1 MLAYSRIGR
10 LIAIL
15 FAGVTLTFLYV
26 FRDQV
31 AALYG
36 KDPEFIRLTSNFL
49 VYALFFQF
57 ADALVSPVQGI
68 LRGYKDTSYP
78 FVIGLISYWGIALPL
93 GYLLDRGFQLGP
105 DAYWIGLNIGLWACA
120 FLLPWRMASVQKR

>member
-15 FAGVTLTFLYV
+15 FAGVTLTFLYL

-36 KDPEFIRLTSNFL
+36 KDLEFIRLTSNFL

-68 LRGYKDTSYP
+68 LRGYKDPKLFIPQTTP
-78 FVIGLISYWGIALPL
+78 
-93 GYLLDRGFQLGP
+93 
-105 DAYWIGLNIGLWACA
+105 C
-120 FLLPWRMASVQKR
+120 K